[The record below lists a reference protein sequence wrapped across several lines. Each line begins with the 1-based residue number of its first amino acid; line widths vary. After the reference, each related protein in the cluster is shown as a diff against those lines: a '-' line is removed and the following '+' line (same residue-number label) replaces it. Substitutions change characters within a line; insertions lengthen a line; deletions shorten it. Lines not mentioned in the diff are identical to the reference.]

1 MNTPNKLSV
10 MRIILVPIMVFFYL
24 VTFLGIWGKIV
35 AVVLFL
41 TAAITDLLD
50 GKIARKTG
58 QVTDLGKLLDP
69 IADKMLYDTG
79 MVLIV
84 VSGAV
89 PAPYGVI
96 GLLILLFRDFAIDGL
111 RQVAA
116 SKGIVI
122 AAVLSG
128 KLKAIF
134 HYIQIPLFMLLAA
147 TSTLSGDFWNVFNY
161 VLLIVACVFFAIAT
175 LVTIWSLFDYYAKNK
190 HVFKE
195 KNEEKWKQI

>member
-1 MNTPNKLSV
+1 MNTPNKLSI
-10 MRIILVPIMVFFYL
+10 MRIVLVPVMVFFYL
-24 VTFLGIWGKIV
+24 ATFLGIWGKVV
-35 AVVLFL
+35 AIVLFL

-50 GKIARKTG
+50 GHIARKTG

-84 VSGAV
+84 ASEAI

-134 HYIQIPLFMLLAA
+134 HYIQIPLFMLYSA
-147 TSTLSGDFWNVFNY
+147 TRILEGAFWTTFNQ
-161 VLLIVACVFFAIAT
+161 VLFIVACIFFAVAT
-175 LVTIWSLFDYYAKNK
+175 LVTIWSLIDYYAKNK

-195 KNEEKWKQI
+195 NKQEK